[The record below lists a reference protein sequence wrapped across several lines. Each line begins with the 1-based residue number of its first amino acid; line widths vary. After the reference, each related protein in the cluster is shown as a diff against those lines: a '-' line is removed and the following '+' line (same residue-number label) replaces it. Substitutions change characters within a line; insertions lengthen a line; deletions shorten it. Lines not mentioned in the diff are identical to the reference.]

1 MIVME
6 NNAVVMIVMKNIAV
20 EYFLDLRNFES
31 RIVVGVDD
39 TQVVVDKLDR
49 IVWKTRN
56 DMDSGFSVATVWDC
70 IRSRGAKIDWYNLV
84 WFSHNIPRHYIH
96 LWLVIQRK
104 LKTQD
109 KLRQWDVWHQVQSFT
124 GVPNMPSSLDMIVN
138 LLSPGA
144 RKRSA
149 RSIIVKLVFAA
160 SCYFIW
166 QERNN
171 RLFKNQKRSED
182 QLIEVIKS
190 TVRLKLLSCKFKKT
204 KNWWLSSDPMA
215 RGSVYDFGYV
225 LRVECQ
231 ARAVLFFPSPRFFP
245 LGFSWEGFL
254 RRQSQMMS
262 YYPSMQFWVGCGDS
276 CSLNWF
282 LPIRVIVSVV
292 G

>member
-1 MIVME
+1 MGCFFDTLFLLRL
-6 NNAVVMIVMKNIAV
+6 ASRVVMIVMKNIAV
-20 EYFLDLRNFES
+20 EYFLDLGNFKS

-70 IRSRGAKIDWYNLV
+70 IRPRGAKIDWYNLV
-84 WFSHNIPRHYIH
+84 WFSHNIPRHSIH

-109 KLRQWDVWHQVQSFT
+109 KLRQWDVSSNTNLNLLQCPLCERQPDSHDHLFFECIFSLQ
-124 GVPNMPSSLDMIVN
+124 VPNPIYSLM
-138 LLSPGA
+138 
-144 RKRSA
+144 
-149 RSIIVKLVFAA
+149 A
-160 SCYFIW
+160 SDSYACW
-166 QERNN
+166 M
-171 RLFKNQKRSED
+171 K
-182 QLIEVIKS
+182 
-190 TVRLKLLSCKFKKT
+190 
-204 KNWWLSSDPMA
+204 WWLSSDPMA

-276 CSLNWF
+276 CSLKWF
-282 LPIRVIVSVV
+282 LPIGVIVSVV

>member
-49 IVWKTRN
+49 VSFAFHTVDTGARKKLSFVTKGLFEFFLFFFSSWKTRN

-70 IRSRGAKIDWYNLV
+70 IRPRGAKIDWYNLV
-84 WFSHNIPRHYIH
+84 WFSHNIPRHSIH

-171 RLFKNQKRSED
+171 RLFKNQKKSED

-231 ARAVLFFPSPRFFP
+231 ARAVLFFPSPSFG
-245 LGFSWEGFL
+245 L
-254 RRQSQMMS
+254 
-262 YYPSMQFWVGCGDS
+262 
-276 CSLNWF
+276 
-282 LPIRVIVSVV
+282 VV
-292 G
+292 AILVL